1 LTATRHTRTGD
12 GAPQTRSGERVGAP
26 DEHEA
31 VDPAQRLAHAF
42 KGAMAA
48 VRRMRGRE
56 TRRPGELSDAQYGLL
71 FSLCERHEMSSGELA
86 TAADLS
92 PASVTEMLDSLAAA
106 GLVERLRSVRDR
118 RVVLTSLTE
127 RGRGLVEERR
137 ARFEPRYRRALGGFS
152 DDELLTAAAVLER
165 LRELFDEPEETE
177 QRL

>member
-12 GAPQTRSGERVGAP
+12 ATGETGTGEGARAP
-26 DEHEA
+26 DEHDA
-31 VDPAQRLAHAF
+31 IDPAQQLADSF

-86 TAADLS
+86 VAADLS

-106 GLVERLRSVRDR
+106 GLVERFRSRRDR

-127 RGRGLVEERR
+127 RGRGLVEDRR
-137 ARFEPRYRRALGGFS
+137 ARFEPRYRAALARFS
-152 DDELLTAAAVLER
+152 DEELLAAAAVLER
-165 LRELFDEPEETE
+165 LRALFDEPEQIE